1 MSKESN
7 LRKDTVKLKP
17 GARASRP
24 RPSIR
29 RQPPPQPQTAIGRKL
44 DRIDFSSRE
53 WEIRLAVAGIVC
65 FALALW
71 FITVGISAI
80 SAN

>member
-1 MSKESN
+1 MSKEPN

-17 GARASRP
+17 GARSSRP

-29 RQPPPQPQTAIGRKL
+29 REPPPQPQTALAKKL

-53 WEIRLAVAGIVC
+53 WEIRLAIAGIVF
-65 FALALW
+65 FAVALW
-71 FITVGISAI
+71 IVTVGASAI

>member
-17 GARASRP
+17 ANRVARP
-24 RPSIR
+24 RTSIR
-29 RQPPPQPQTAIGRKL
+29 REPPPQPQTAIGRKL

-53 WEIRLAVAGIVC
+53 WEIRLAIAGIIS
-65 FALALW
+65 FAVALW
-71 FITVGISAI
+71 LITVGVSAI

>member
-1 MSKESN
+1 MSKEPS

-17 GARASRP
+17 EARAARP

-29 RQPPPQPQTAIGRKL
+29 REPPPQPQTAIGKKL

-53 WEIRLAVAGIVC
+53 WEIRLAIAGIVA
-65 FALALW
+65 FAVALW
-71 FITVGISAI
+71 LITVGASAI